1 MKKTITYC
9 FSLRHK
15 KYYSDENFRLT
26 MGIMKEAYTTASKF
40 YNVEILTDYYSVSKL
55 AKLGYNA
62 KPVTDVHFHY
72 LDDFK
77 VELLKNHSSEF
88 NILVDPDIVFYD
100 EVIFPDDKDLVV
112 DRVYDALSE
121 THSIPMIKEFIEN
134 GVQDV
139 WPEFDWVSTMPNI
152 GFFKFNNNDLKLE
165 YIEIY
170 SILKKWLLDSNITF
184 SIDHSILLGQY
195 PLQILC
201 NKHNI
206 TPHALQDLQG
216 SRYYHYDGARKWRDY
231 RYKTPRLL

>member
-9 FSLRHK
+9 FSLCHRKH
-15 KYYSDENFRLT
+15 YSDENFKLT
-26 MGIMKEAYTTASKF
+26 IDIMKQAFATASKF
-40 YNVEILTDYYSVSKL
+40 YNIEILTDNYSVSRL
-55 AKLGYNA
+55 AKLGYTA
-62 KPVTDVHFHY
+62 RPVTDVHFHY

-77 VELLKNHSSEF
+77 VELHKNHSSEF
-88 NILVDPDIVFYD
+88 DILVDPDIVFYD
-100 EVIFPDDKDLVV
+100 EVTFPDDKDLIV
-112 DRVYDALSE
+112 DRMYDALSE
-121 THSIPMIKEFIEN
+121 THSIPMIEEFIEN

-139 WPEFDWVSTMPNI
+139 WPEFDWVSNMPNI

-216 SRYYHYDGARKWRDY
+216 SKYYHYDGARKWKDY
-231 RYKTPRLL
+231 RFKTPKLL